1 MTAQTEHIAEVE
13 NISTLNES
21 LEDRLIRQIIKD
33 DREGILERMRQ
44 NMSTPSDVVA
54 VEKIMEKWQ

>member
-1 MTAQTEHIAEVE
+1 MNELT

-21 LEDRLIRQIIKD
+21 LEDRLIRQIVKD
-33 DREGILERMRQ
+33 GGEGILERMRQ

-54 VEKIMEKWQ
+54 VEKMMERWQ

>member
-1 MTAQTEHIAEVE
+1 MNAKAEHIAELT
-13 NISTLNES
+13 NISTLNEP

-54 VEKIMEKWQ
+54 VEKMMERWQ